1 MDNETIETTNHSTE
15 QEPFKVTTME
25 DLIRD
30 IQAEDPTFQPDTN
43 VYKLRPDPDIS
54 QLVPLTFDQLAQD
67 IPKPLEH
74 VLYPCL
80 PTQGIG
86 WVYAATGLG
95 KTLFTLNLAYAIAAG
110 GDFLKYSCPK
120 PRKVLY
126 VDGEMA
132 YNELHSR
139 IMQIASVQGD
149 LVYPEN
155 FMVLTPDKIAPVRVP
170 HIDTE
175 MGQEVYVKLIE
186 KYNIEVI
193 IFDNLSLL
201 SSFDENKANEFKMLQ
216 DWFVY
221 LRNTLNK
228 TIIIV
233 HHSGKSGDY
242 RGTSRML
249 DCANVAIALE
259 AVNHDKLETEDPLIK
274 QFKISYKKARNFGGK
289 DALPLEVSLDKGH
302 WSYKSMEQ
310 TEMDKVI
317 EMHGL
322 KMTQR
327 DISKDSGIS
336 LAKVNRLL
344 KKARALKLIK
354 DE

>member
-1 MDNETIETTNHSTE
+1 MANDIIEPTPSEQIE

-30 IQAEDPTFQPDTN
+30 IQQDDPTFQPDTN
-43 VYKLRPDPDIS
+43 IYKLRPDPDIS
-54 QLVPLTFDQLAQD
+54 QLIPLTFDQLAQD
-67 IPKPLEH
+67 VPKPLEH

-95 KTLFTLNLAYAIAAG
+95 KTLFTLNLAYAIAG
-110 GDFLKYSCPK
+110 GGNFLKYSCPK
-120 PRKVLY
+120 PRRVLY

-132 YNELHSR
+132 YSQLHSR
-139 IMQIASVQGD
+139 IMQISSVQGE
-149 LVYPEN
+149 LYSNEH
-155 FMVLTPDKIAPVRVP
+155 FMVLTPDKVYPMRVP

-193 IFDNLSLL
+193 IFDNLSML
-201 SSFDENKANEFKMLQ
+201 SSFDENKSSEWKPIQ
-216 DWFVY
+216 DWLLY
-221 LRNTLNK
+221 LRSMGK
-228 TIIIV
+228 TIIVV

-249 DCANVAIALE
+249 DCADMAVALE
-259 AVNHDKLETEDPLIK
+259 PVNHDKLESEDPLIK
-274 QFKISYKKARNFGGK
+274 QFKISYKKARIFGGK
-289 DALPLEVSLDKGH
+289 EALPLEVSLDNGF

-310 TEMDKVI
+310 TEMDKVV
-317 EMHGL
+317 EMSSLGL
-322 KMTQR
+322 SQR
-327 DISKDSGIS
+327 DMARDSGIS
-336 LAKVNRLL
+336 QSKICRLL
-344 KKARALKLIK
+344 KRAKALKLIK
-354 DE
+354 D